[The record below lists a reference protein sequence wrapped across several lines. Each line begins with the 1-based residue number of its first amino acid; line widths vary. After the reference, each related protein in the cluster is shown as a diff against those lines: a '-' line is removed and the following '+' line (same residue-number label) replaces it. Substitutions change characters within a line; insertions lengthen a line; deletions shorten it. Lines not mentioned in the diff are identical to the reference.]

1 MKFRIVFLLLF
12 VVAFA
17 NIVRADDWPQW
28 LGPDRDGIW
37 KEEGIIEKF
46 PEGGPDVLW
55 RTKIGSGYAGPS
67 VSNGKVYLL
76 DRVLSDDSKVNGRR
90 KRGATNG
97 KERVSCFNESDG
109 KLIWQHEYDCRYTM
123 SYPAGPRAT
132 PTVDGDRVYTLGAEG
147 NLFCLSTKDG
157 RVQWR
162 KDYKKDYNKN

>member
-55 RTKIGSGYAGPS
+55 RTK
-67 VSNGKVYLL
+67 
-76 DRVLSDDSKVNGRR
+76 
-90 KRGATNG
+90 
-97 KERVSCFNESDG
+97 
-109 KLIWQHEYDCRYTM
+109 
-123 SYPAGPRAT
+123 
-132 PTVDGDRVYTLGAEG
+132 
-147 NLFCLSTKDG
+147 
-157 RVQWR
+157 
-162 KDYKKDYNKN
+162 